1 MFVLSFFVLIYIY
14 IYRCEIF
21 MFTELEF
28 FFPGQNYMTDVLNP
42 KIEAHGLIDVF
53 AIGVS
58 KQVTERISAPYI
70 GNGSITS
77 GLIKGVVGGIA
88 YGKGGRIGNIVASG
102 LIIDA
107 AEDIAVSLLGKI
119 GQGSGGQN
127 QDAW

>member
-1 MFVLSFFVLIYIY
+1 
-14 IYRCEIF
+14 
-21 MFTELEF
+21 
-28 FFPGQNYMTDVLNP
+28 MTDVLNP
-42 KIEAHGLIDVF
+42 KIEAHGIVDVF

-70 GNGSITS
+70 GNGTITS

-107 AEDIAVSLLGKI
+107 AEDVAVALMGKI
-119 GQGSGGQN
+119 GGGSGGQR
-127 QDAW
+127 DEWA